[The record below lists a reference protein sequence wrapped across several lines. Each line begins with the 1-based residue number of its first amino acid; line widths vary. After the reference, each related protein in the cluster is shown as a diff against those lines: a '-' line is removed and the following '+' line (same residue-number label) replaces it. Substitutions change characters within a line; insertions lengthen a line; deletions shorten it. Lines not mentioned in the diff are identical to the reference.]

1 MVKGF
6 YNIYINERQLQLVNT
21 SDMPFVILQD
31 KTQTSVEYKNDTAIL
46 LQSIRDLEKGKYDR
60 LVVYADDVERLFK
73 DFKKLFICIEACG
86 GVVVNNRDEVLA
98 IFRRKHWDFPK
109 GKMEP
114 GESKR
119 QTAIREVKEECGL
132 KNVEIVRKLGAT
144 YHTFGTADKRKLKVS
159 YWYIMESSDKKLVPQ
174 KDEDIEIA
182 KWMSVKDFL
191 AKAKPI
197 YRNIVDVFEAYLI
210 KASVKKS

>member
-1 MVKGF
+1 VVKGF

-144 YHTFGTADKRKLKVS
+144 YHTFSISDKRKLKVS
-159 YWYIMESSDKKLVPQ
+159 YWYIMESYDKKLVPQ

>member
-6 YNIYINERQLQLVNT
+6 YNIYIKEGQLQLVNS
-21 SDMPFVILQD
+21 SDMPFVILQE
-31 KTQTSVEYKNDTAIL
+31 KTQTSVEYKNDSAIL
-46 LQSIRDLEKGKYDR
+46 LQSIRNLEKGKYDR
-60 LVVYADDVERLFK
+60 LVVHADDVERLFR
-73 DFKKLFICIEACG
+73 DFKKLFVCIEACG
-86 GVVVNNRDEVLA
+86 GLVVNNRDEILA

-132 KNVEIVRKLGAT
+132 KNVEVVRKLGAT
-144 YHTFGTADKRKLKVS
+144 YHTFSISDKRKLNVS
-159 YWYIMESSDKKLVPQ
+159 YWYIMESYDKKLVPQ

>member
-6 YNIYINERQLQLVNT
+6 YNIYINEGQLQLVNT
-21 SDMPFVILQD
+21 SDMPFVILQE
-31 KTQTSVEYKNDTAIL
+31 KTQTSVEYKNDSAIL
-46 LQSIRDLEKGKYDR
+46 LQSIRNLEKGKYDR
-60 LVVYADDVERLFK
+60 LVVYADDVERLFR
-73 DFKKLFICIEACG
+73 DFKKLFVCIEACG
-86 GVVVNNRDEVLA
+86 GLVVNNRDEILA

-144 YHTFGTADKRKLKVS
+144 YHTFGTSDKRKLKVS
-159 YWYIMESSDKKLVPQ
+159 YWYIMESNDKKLVPQ
-174 KDEDIEIA
+174 KDENIEIA